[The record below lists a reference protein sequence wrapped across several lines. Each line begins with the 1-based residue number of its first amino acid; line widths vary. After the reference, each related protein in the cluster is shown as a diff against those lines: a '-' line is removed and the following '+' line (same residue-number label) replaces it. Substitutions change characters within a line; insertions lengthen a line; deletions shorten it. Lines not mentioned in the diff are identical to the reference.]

1 MTKAKNARKRL
12 FSLFLALAMVLT
24 SVAVPQ
30 TTAEAAKK
38 VKVKKV
44 QITSPKKKTV
54 TLVKGKTLQIKVK
67 VTPKNAKNKK
77 VTYKSSKKKIAS
89 VTSKG
94 KVKGIKKGTAKITVT
109 AKDGSKKKATLTV
122 KVVNPVKVKS
132 VKLNKTAV
140 TIDAGKTYTLKA
152 TITPKNATNKAVTW
166 KTSNKGVATV
176 TSKGVVKGVKAGTA
190 TITATAKDGSKKKAS
205 LKVTV
210 KAASTPTPPGPK
222 PPGPNPPVT
231 EKTLDSIEVTT
242 APAKIEYIAGE
253 TLDLTGMVVTAKY
266 SDNTTKVVPAS
277 EYTTS
282 PAEGTVLASTRRS
295 FSVSYKE
302 GTVTKRAT
310 VSITVKGVT
319 AISIK
324 TQPTKTTYQE
334 GEKFDPAGMVV
345 EAELSDETTKEITGY
360 TYSQEDLAVTAGSQ
374 YTAFKISY
382 ATGTN
387 ASDKVETETNIT
399 VTANNPLKSI
409 SVELLEELLEREGA
423 HFQKGDVKVTATFN
437 DNTTKEIDIK
447 DCQVD
452 PNEFTKETTAATVT
466 YWYGGVEKS
475 DEVTGFTVTAYR
487 ARYTFE
493 DADTVGTIV
502 KRANESGDAVPTE
515 DNAADVNLGED
526 DFVNGVTGKALKMN
540 GTYGLRLDDIAGT
553 PSKSYSI
560 SAWFKPE
567 VGMKGCQALIIST
580 ADQFGLPKNSGRTE
594 TWCAVA
600 GNGNA
605 GQDSDNKLKLWSYD
619 PDISWTQ
626 VGNATANPIPIGLDG
641 AWTHVALVVDNDG
654 EPSDDYATGTL
665 YVNGR
670 KVTSGKVRNEKK
682 GDLMKTYLGV
692 TGWAADGY
700 FKGLVDELVF
710 TSEVLAAPEVE
721 AYYLEGHETS
731 GNQADSI
738 TAVSPGDGEEVEVPY
753 GTSLADVKRELMKIA
768 YKAKAAVEG
777 EDQEIALPTTSDM
790 WTVEDYSTSAEGEA
804 TATVRL
810 QAPEG
815 YLYNID
821 GKQSVSV
828 RRTVK
833 VKITEPIV
841 ITTVTPSITSI
852 TVPYGQSE
860 ENIIKALNE
869 QVTFTAAAADGTPYT
884 VTANAGAWE
893 LTAKDDPAAGYD
905 AVFKL
910 RNPASVG
917 YKFAESIEIKATVNF
932 QAATTITALTA
943 EKTEIEVVAGTEEDE
958 IKSQLAGLKLTAT
971 VEGDAQLPEITNAA
985 ALWTITEYDK
995 DTAGTYPATATFTAP
1010 VGYKF
1015 ADGVGTISASV
1026 KVKALTTEK
1035 NLDSIAIDKTSAHRT
1050 KLAVGHAFDKTGLV
1064 VRATYTNGDV
1074 EDVSGRV
1081 TVADTVYNE
1090 LGRQTV
1096 TVSYSEGEGENAVT
1110 KTATLEINV
1119 VPLEQ
1124 TGIGYYKFEGNLKN
1138 EITNANAVTANL
1150 SQKGTGTSSLDG
1162 LGVKGNALQLNSDTG
1177 EGVKLDTSINTANFS
1192 VSMWVKAKDLTKNN
1206 YSPVFYTRKEA
1217 NNDKNLMIWFANY
1230 KSDGS
1235 LSQNANFV
1243 VRTVP
1248 ASWSPAHVGHN
1259 ASNNPLVEGQ
1269 WKMITFTMDGT
1280 TGTVYVDGVQQEVN
1294 ENMTN
1299 TFADA
1304 ASELYLGICGYDKTF
1319 TGAYDEVSIYDYA
1332 LSADDV
1338 KTLYDRVDM
1347 TPTIVSVTT
1356 DKTEIELLK
1365 VDAGENNAGIQAMLK
1380 ALEIQTTMRFGD
1392 APEFDKSADWTLTEK
1407 DGGYTATKTLSVP
1420 ENYVLDGSE
1429 EKTITL
1435 TVDVTVIDAQLGSIR
1450 VTKEPEKTTYV
1461 VGETFDKTGMEITAS
1476 YTEGVADRIVTNF
1489 TVENEDQP
1497 LTKDNTAIT
1506 VKYSQ
1511 GGVEK
1516 TATVTITVRT
1526 VEEVMSE
1533 VSSARTAYYTFDN
1546 NSLANT
1552 LDNSKAAVGATHKSL
1567 AETGMPEGS
1576 FVTGIKGT
1584 GIKTDGTGVKLAE
1597 EITTSTFT
1605 INFWVNPT
1613 ALDRT
1618 FAPVLFGT
1626 EAVNTR
1632 QLALLADAT
1641 GKSDMIR
1648 LYDGSA
1654 EPDISNI
1661 LTVGTWTMLTW
1672 VNDGGTLKIYK
1683 DGVEK
1688 YSGASSIT
1696 AVKGLYLGAGCWDQA
1711 FQGTFDE
1718 VSLFGSTALTDVQVK
1733 GLYKSVADA
1742 SEQPETPT
1750 E

>member
-452 PNEFTKETTAATVT
+452 PNEFTKETTSATVT

-475 DEVTGFTVTAYR
+475 DEVTGFTVTSYR

-502 KRANESGDAVPTE
+502 KRADESGDAVPTE

-526 DFVNGVTGKALKMN
+526 DFVNGVTGKALKMD

-580 ADQFGLPKNSGRTE
+580 ADQFGLPRNSGRTE

-768 YKAKAAVEG
+768 YKAKATVEG

-790 WTVEDYSTSAEGEA
+790 WNVEDYSTSAEGEV

-905 AVFKL
+905 AVFQL

-917 YKFAESIEIKATVNF
+917 YKYSEEIEIKATVNF
-932 QAATTITALTA
+932 QAAVTINSLTA
-943 EKTEIEVVAGTEEDE
+943 DKAEIEVVAGMEEDMV
-958 IKSQLAGLKLTAT
+958 KSQLAALRFTAT
-971 VEGDAQLPEITNAA
+971 VDGDAQVPSFTNAA
-985 ALWTITEYDK
+985 ALWTITGYDK
-995 DTAGTYPATATFTAP
+995 DTEGTYPATATLTAP

-1015 ADGVGTISASV
+1015 AESVGTVSVNV
-1026 KVKALTTEK
+1026 KVKAKTTEK
-1035 NLDSIAIDKTSAHRT
+1035 NLDSIAIDPTSAHKT
-1050 KLAVGHAFDKTGLV
+1050 KVIVGHAFDKKGLV
-1064 VRATYTNGDV
+1064 VKATYTNGDTA
-1074 EDVSGRV
+1074 DVSDKV

-1090 LGRQTV
+1090 LGTQTV
-1096 TVSYSEGEGENAVT
+1096 TVSYSEGEGDAKIE
-1110 KTATLEINV
+1110 KTTSFEIDV
-1119 VPLEQ
+1119 VNLEQ
-1124 TGIGYYKFEGNLKN
+1124 GAIGYYKFEGNLKN
-1138 EITNANAVTANL
+1138 EITGASGEEAVL
-1150 SQKGTGTSSLDG
+1150 SGSVKNPAAVAYSEKSVIGEKALKVTGPAGKGI
-1162 LGVKGNALQLNSDTG
+1162 
-1177 EGVKLDTSINTANFS
+1177 KLDTKIADTATYSI
-1192 VSMWVKAKDLTKNN
+1192 SMWVKAVNLGSVADQGHAPVLFMQGASGYQNTWFSNMELDPKNFAIRGADWDHKD
-1206 YSPVFYTRKEA
+1206 
-1217 NNDKNLMIWFANY
+1217 
-1230 KSDGS
+1230 
-1235 LSQNANFV
+1235 
-1243 VRTVP
+1243 
-1248 ASWSPAHVGHN
+1248 GHESGN
-1259 ASNNPLVEGQ
+1259 QTDVLVKDT
-1269 WKMITFTMDGT
+1269 WKMLTLSVKDNAATF
-1280 TGTVYVDGVQQEVN
+1280 YVDGVEKFK
-1294 ENMTN
+1294 MTMYHG
-1299 TFADA
+1299 TDGV
-1304 ASELYLGICGYDKTF
+1304 LYLGTCPFDQTF
-1319 TGAYDEVSIYDYA
+1319 NAEYDEISIYDFD
-1332 LSADDV
+1332 LSAKEVGDLFGRM
-1338 KTLYDRVDM
+1338 K
-1347 TPTIVSVTT
+1347 PTIASVTT
-1356 DKTEIELLK
+1356 DKTEIEMLK
-1365 VDAGENNAGIQAMLK
+1365 ADAGENNAGIQAELK
-1380 ALEIQTTMRFGD
+1380 KLEIQTTMKVGT
-1392 APEFDKSADWTLTEK
+1392 APEYTNDTDWTLTQS
-1407 DGGYTATKTLSVP
+1407 GTGYTATKKLSVP
-1420 ENYVLDGSE
+1420 DGYVVQGNENLKE
-1429 EKTITL
+1429 ITL
-1435 TVDVTVIDAQLGSIR
+1435 TVNVIVKDIHLESIA
-1450 VTKEPEKTTYV
+1450 VKTLPSKVHYV
-1461 VGETFDKTGMEITAS
+1461 PGETFDASGILVEATYDDKSVKEVGAEVIQATQGATAVLPEGATDETVKQQVTISYTDGGITKETTLEITVINPSAYQSAIQDARTQYYTFDEKSLAS
-1476 YTEGVADRIVTNF
+1476 AVG
-1489 TVENEDQP
+1489 
-1497 LTKDNTAIT
+1497 
-1506 VKYSQ
+1506 
-1511 GGVEK
+1511 EK
-1516 TATVTITVRT
+1516 TAT
-1526 VEEVMSE
+1526 
-1533 VSSARTAYYTFDN
+1533 
-1546 NSLANT
+1546 
-1552 LDNSKAAVGATHKSL
+1552 GATHSSL
-1567 AETGMPEGS
+1567 ADAAIAENAYVDGKKGS
-1576 FVTGIKGT
+1576 GL
-1584 GIKTDGTGVKLAE
+1584 KTDGTGIKLADGM
-1597 EITTSTFT
+1597 TSSTFT
-1605 INFWVNPT
+1605 INFWVKPA

-1618 FAPVLFGT
+1618 FAPILWG
-1626 EAVNTR
+1626 VNDGANDR
-1632 QLALLADAT
+1632 QLALLATAT
-1641 GKSDMIR
+1641 GQSDMIR
-1648 LYDGSA
+1648 LYDGSK
-1654 EPDISNI
+1654 EPDIGGI
-1661 LTVGTWTMLTW
+1661 LSVDTWTMITW
-1672 VNDGGTLKIYK
+1672 VNDGATLKIYK

-1688 YSGASSIT
+1688 YSGESTVSQ
-1696 AVKGLYLGAGCWDQA
+1696 VKSLYVGAGRWDQA

-1718 VSLFGSTALTDVQVK
+1718 VSVYNTALTLEQIVS
-1733 GLYKSVADA
+1733 LRAEA
-1742 SEQPETPT
+1742 IPSE
-1750 E
+1750 